1 MKIGELAKAS
11 GTAVETIRFYER
23 EGLLPPPAR
32 SPANYR
38 HYQPAHLERLRFIR
52 RCRALDMAL
61 DEVRA
66 LLQARDQPPADCSGV
81 NQVLD
86 AHIAHVAARL
96 AELQGLQQELLT
108 LRQRCSAPGPDCGI
122 LAGLAEAEPGRK
134 PLGAVH
140 GPHEGGRTG
149 KTKG

>member
-1 MKIGELAKAS
+1 MKIGELARAS

-23 EGLLPPPAR
+23 EGLLPLPAR
-32 SPANYR
+32 SLANYR

-66 LLQARDQPPADCSGV
+66 LLQARDQPPADCSAV

-86 AHIAHVAARL
+86 AHIGHVTERI
-96 AELQGLQQELLT
+96 AELQGLQQELLA
-108 LRQRCSAPGPDCGI
+108 LRQRCAAPGPECGI
-122 LAGLAEAEPGRK
+122 LAGLSEAEPGRK

-140 GPHEGGRTG
+140 GPREGARTG